1 MTVCQTIIELYY
13 KLAHVSDINK
23 SVLFICQIC
32 HDIHIIIFLLNTLW
46 TWGWITGHTA
56 TGRFHVS
63 LKLGVLRPLK
73 PTFGPLNR
81 WMRRRQLLT
90 LSNHAALL
98 VPMLIQLMFVSE
110 RMGHFQKLYYVNNAV
125 VQLRSAVETWNWQFH
140 GNVEIRIFLR
150 APSNSTS
157 IVLTFFAAFLW
168 CFSEAGAAGRNMIIA
183 SKSLH

>member
-73 PTFGPLNR
+73 PTFGPQMNVQETAVDPQQSCR
-81 WMRRRQLLT
+81 VVG
-90 LSNHAALL
+90 SNAHSVNVCLWKNG
-98 VPMLIQLMFVSE
+98 PFS
-110 RMGHFQKLYYVNNAV
+110 KNYTVNNAV

-140 GNVEIRIFLR
+140 GNVEIRLFLR
-150 APSNSTS
+150 APSNSTN